1 MSVLVRIAHFTDPSC
16 PFAFSAEPRMRRME
30 WQLGDRV
37 TWRTRMVGLVSHP
50 DEAAARGF
58 TPARLT
64 ASHADFAARYGMP
77 ISTTPLTRLYSTTP
91 ACRAI
96 VATRLFAPEK
106 ERLLLRAFRVR
117 HFGGHLLDGPETLA
131 MAAADAHLPLDD
143 LQAAI
148 DDPISG
154 ELLAADMAASRTP
167 TAAALAQ
174 PARLAGPDGE
184 RRYTCPSLEFAHAN
198 GTMMSAPGF
207 QPDESYDLAL
217 ANLDPSL
224 ARRAPATD
232 VAQVLEWAPFALA
245 TVEVAAVCA
254 IDPNQAAA
262 ELHAVATETI
272 VGTGSYWTLA
282 R

>member
-1 MSVLVRIAHFTDPSC
+1 
-16 PFAFSAEPRMRRME
+16 
-30 WQLGDRV
+30 
-37 TWRTRMVGLVSHP
+37 
-50 DEAAARGF
+50 
-58 TPARLT
+58 
-64 ASHADFAARYGMP
+64 
-77 ISTTPLTRLYSTTP
+77 
-91 ACRAI
+91 
-96 VATRLFAPEK
+96 
-106 ERLLLRAFRVR
+106 
-117 HFGGHLLDGPETLA
+117 
-131 MAAADAHLPLDD
+131 
-143 LQAAI
+143 
-148 DDPISG
+148 
-154 ELLAADMAASRTP
+154 
-167 TAAALAQ
+167 
-174 PARLAGPDGE
+174 
-184 RRYTCPSLEFAHAN
+184 
-198 GTMMSAPGF
+198 MMSAPGF